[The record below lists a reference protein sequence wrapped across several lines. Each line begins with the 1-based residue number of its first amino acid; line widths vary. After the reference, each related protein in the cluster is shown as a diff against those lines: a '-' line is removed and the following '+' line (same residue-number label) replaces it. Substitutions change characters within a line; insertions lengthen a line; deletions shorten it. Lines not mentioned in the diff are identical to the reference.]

1 MARHSLAVHT
11 MSTTYTLVG
20 IARAKAHRREVLVAK
35 LAALRLRG
43 AMEPGCLRYHVGEDA
58 EDAEVFVL
66 YMEWN
71 SRHAL
76 ESHLNSEYVR
86 DFHATRQDFL
96 EGDINFRWLNAA

>member
-1 MARHSLAVHT
+1 
-11 MSTTYTLVG
+11 MSRTYTLVG
-20 IARAKAHRREVLVAK
+20 IARAKAQRREVLGAK
-35 LAALRLRG
+35 LAALRTRG

-86 DFHATRQDFL
+86 DFHASRQDFL
-96 EGDINFRWLNAA
+96 EGDIQLRWLNAA

>member
-1 MARHSLAVHT
+1 MPR
-11 MSTTYTLVG
+11 TYTLVG
-20 IARAKAHRREVLVAK
+20 IARAKSQHREVLGAK
-35 LAALRLRG
+35 LDALRTRG

-58 EDAEVFVL
+58 EDTEVFVL

-96 EGDINFRWLNAA
+96 EGDIQLRWLNAA